1 MSIPGEYI
9 IDVCYIFFIA
19 ISIYFFYSG
28 VYQTN
33 LDYILGT
40 IAIITGLIVVPLRN
54 YVHLIFGHMFYF
66 IYLTTTSLFSNNKYL
81 LGLNVVM
88 LTNIILLRY
97 LYDGC
102 LLIKMRNNDLSN
114 IFSDGISS
122 ISYYL
127 NGNYIYPP
135 LFGIS
140 AYRLANN
147 LLSCD

>member
-1 MSIPGEYI
+1 MTIPGEFV
-9 IDVCYIFFIA
+9 IDICYIFFIA
-19 ISIYFFYSG
+19 ISMYFFYSG

-114 IFSDGISS
+114 IFSDFIGD
-122 ISYYL
+122 YAVYFHGHL
-127 NGNYIYPP
+127 WYPP
-135 LFGIS
+135 LLGIS

>member
-1 MSIPGEYI
+1 MY
-9 IDVCYIFFIA
+9 V
-19 ISIYFFYSG
+19 
-28 VYQTN
+28 
-33 LDYILGT
+33 LGT
-40 IAIITGLIVVPLRN
+40 IANITGLIVVPLRN
-54 YVHLIFGHMFYF
+54 YEHLIFGHMFYF
-66 IYLTTTSLFSNNKYL
+66 IYLTTSSLFSNNKYL

-88 LTNIILLRY
+88 LTNIILSRY
-97 LYDGC
+97 FYGGC

-127 NGNYIYPP
+127 NGNFIYPP
-135 LFGIS
+135 LLGIS